1 MADTSCTWC
10 ACAVLNP
17 TFVQYRG
24 RILAY
29 HPQCLD
35 ALQRPKAQPVTT
47 QAAE

>member
-1 MADTSCTWC
+1 MTEACTWC
-10 ACAVLNP
+10 AQPVTNP
-17 TFVQYRG
+17 AFLTYWGKR
-24 RILAY
+24 LPY